1 LPHQAGAAFVS
12 LADGSLA
19 EPDKLDIPSLISSSR
34 VDTLAPAVV
43 CTAVGAIVAAL
54 ASEEPKAKSTEAPKA
69 PAGKITERV
78 LRMRFRCVISFLPDI
93 ESGGF
98 GYSQPSPLKNYAIPE
113 MFASLAIVA
122 GMTARAMRYGRKLK
136 FGYRVHVIVRETEAE
151 ARLAAHRLLS
161 RLDSAVGATL

>member
-1 LPHQAGAAFVS
+1 
-12 LADGSLA
+12 
-19 EPDKLDIPSLISSSR
+19 
-34 VDTLAPAVV
+34 
-43 CTAVGAIVAAL
+43 
-54 ASEEPKAKSTEAPKA
+54 
-69 PAGKITERV
+69 
-78 LRMRFRCVISFLPDI
+78 
-93 ESGGF
+93 
-98 GYSQPSPLKNYAIPE
+98 